1 MLPVAFT
8 DPNLAFALVILGA
21 LGLYWELHAPGMI
34 FPGLLGLILVATG
47 VLGLYEDQPTWYGF
61 AMLALAVVLLLIEL
75 KYYTNMISGLTG
87 TILLALGAIVLLQ
100 GPRRVTPALAISTS
114 AALGLITIFLGSLG
128 MRARRSVLLTGSQT
142 LVGETGVS
150 RTDLTPQ
157 GTVFVRG
164 EYWQAIADQSI
175 PAGKNVSV
183 ESVKDLVLHV
193 KEI

>member
-1 MLPVAFT
+1 MPVAFT

>member
-34 FPGLLGLILVATG
+34 FPGLLGLLLVATG
-47 VLGLYEDQPTWYGF
+47 ILGLYEDHPTWYGF
-61 AMLALAVVLLLIEL
+61 AMLALAAVLLVIEL
-75 KYYTNMISGLTG
+75 KYYTNMISGLAG
-87 TILLALGAIVLLQ
+87 TILLAIGAIVLLQ
-100 GPRRVTPALAISTS
+100 GPQRVTPALAISTS
-114 AALGLITIFLGSLG
+114 LALGLITIFLGSLG
-128 MRARRSVLLTGSQT
+128 MRARRSVPLTGSQT
-142 LVGETGVS
+142 LIGETGVS
-150 RTDLTPQ
+150 RTDLAPQ

-164 EYWQAIADQSI
+164 EYWKAVAEQSI
-175 PAGKNVSV
+175 SAGKRVSV